1 MNQSDTILFYRTNRK
16 IKGLRPSIIS
26 LKKNIGKIYLEG
38 QADFIMSLGKEEIFF
53 QRLSLFTKKLIP
65 QKDFSL
71 SLARIK
77 SFNLREETIVSNCLT
92 LYTFEKQFIEI
103 RYNKGTPST
112 YESETNVKEL
122 IKYLTSAGKKELK

>member
-122 IKYLTSAGKKELK
+122 IKYLTSAGKTELK